1 MNSQSLNTYTLL
13 WPKNNTTGKL
23 LETIIILRMI
33 FSILEKYLES
43 TTKVEHK

>member
-1 MNSQSLNTYTLL
+1 MNSQSLNTYTLF
-13 WPKNNTTGKL
+13 WPKNTTTGKL

-43 TTKVEHK
+43 TIKVEHK